1 MKTYELSLFLDD
13 ERFISKSIKES
24 YLKKGKFVGSQ
35 KETVRKAFERYYESC
50 NILNKKRNTPQQIEL
65 GKEREH
71 RIENDNR
78 TSRQTTPLAELVAQE
93 IRNMMIN
100 LNHNHRNIENEWYID
115 TSFNYL
121 FNLKLTDI
129 ALYHFKLDFKHNPNF
144 SCALYEQS
152 ESEFDSNKQMINTY
166 LSFKNS
172 IWRLIFRQALN
183 VNDLKRL
190 HKNKIVV
197 TTKNTYIDDDDQTH
211 TYKTKQVL
219 SDEEQA
225 KYEQWEV
232 EMSKRSDVEK
242 PKPFS
247 SGKNEKVAMY
257 EMLQE
262 QFIEKEFNA
271 NSIYKVVALSLNGE
285 YGEYKE
291 VDKTLFES
299 EYKLRFD
306 KRVISNRLNIAI
318 KSFKYQIE
326 KDDREY
332 NENDV
337 DNILEYAKYEIDKYM
352 KLDEN
357 NNFCKMS
364 DEAKEFMK
372 EKISDAREKMLRAC
386 NSNKIEYTQEQIIE
400 LIEKGEI

>member
-1 MKTYELSLFLDD
+1 MTIHNLSEFINDD
-13 ERFISKSIKES
+13 RFITKKQRAT
-24 YLKKGKFVGSQ
+24 YLKKGIIRSDSKKAVC
-35 KETVRKAFERYYESC
+35 KAFERYYESC
-50 NILNKKRNTPQQIEL
+50 SIPRKKKGHEQQIEL
-65 GKEREH
+65 GDKLKEYK
-71 RIENDNR
+71 ENDNR
-78 TSRQTTPLAELVAQE
+78 TSRQTTELAELVAQE

-100 LNHNHRNIENEWYID
+100 LNHNHRSIENEWYID

-121 FNLKLTDI
+121 FNLKLIDI
-129 ALYHFKLDFKHNPNF
+129 SLYHFKLDFKHNPNF
-144 SCALYEQS
+144 SCALFEQS

-172 IWRLIFRQALN
+172 IWRIIFRQALN

-211 TYKTKQVL
+211 TYKTKRVL

-225 KYEQWEV
+225 KYKVWEA
-232 EMSKRSDVEK
+232 EMSKRNDVEK

-247 SGKNEKVAMY
+247 SSKNEKVAMY

-262 QFIEKEFNA
+262 QFIEKEFQA
-271 NSIYKVVALSLNGE
+271 NSMYEVVALSVNAN

-291 VDKTLFES
+291 VDKTLFQT

-306 KRVISNRLNIAI
+306 KRVISNRVNIAI

-372 EKISDAREKMLRAC
+372 EKIADAREEMLRALE
-386 NSNKIEYTQEQIIE
+386 NSNTEYTQEQIIE
-400 LIEKGEI
+400 LIEKGEL